1 MRKFSK
7 SLLALVLV
15 AVMAVSLIASATA
28 AVVRDD
34 SGNISYTPLE
44 QGVYSNGGY
53 TIDKVSHPTLGA
65 GEVDAILSGKDQD
78 RSNSYSWSM
87 ADGGEDSDYIYI
99 GTCANAT
106 WHQYHLNVQTT
117 LNGMVKDGKLPADTD
132 TKEMAAEIVR
142 SVFGVGTFDETYSSG
157 WDPVIIAVNKTTFEA
172 KVVFR
177 ESDIRKDYPNIFVGY
192 PGLPGFNGLA
202 GYRMV
207 CRFNDKLYFV
217 SMGKPTATLVEV
229 DPYTNEAQIAYY
241 NNRFNRAVASGVHG
255 LIVYDGEILM
265 CLATDDYD
273 GNKTPGGIIVASSDP
288 SADLS
293 KWRVIADQ
301 DDFDNLPAVMSNDGL
316 NGGGIWD
323 IIEYNGHLYV
333 TVVTDKNIDGKINKQ
348 GFAMYRGDKD
358 SNGNFTWKQIIGDK
372 PGSKYGYGF
381 GIDYSMSCNLWVYN
395 GYLYMGTYNDP
406 MLDLAEVPATGN
418 FEPLYNDL
426 DHSIYLYRM
435 DANENTLSR
444 WPARTTTPLSPTAP
458 SATSVRVS
466 VTTPTSMAGA
476 WASTMVSYTLAPM
489 IPPL

>member
-1 MRKFSK
+1 MRC
-7 SLLALVLV
+7 
-15 AVMAVSLIASATA
+15 IT
-28 AVVRDD
+28 
-34 SGNISYTPLE
+34 
-44 QGVYSNGGY
+44 
-53 TIDKVSHPTLGA
+53 
-65 GEVDAILSGKDQD
+65 ILSQ
-78 RSNSYSWSM
+78 
-87 ADGGEDSDYIYI
+87 
-99 GTCANAT
+99 
-106 WHQYHLNVQTT
+106 
-117 LNGMVKDGKLPADTD
+117 P
-132 TKEMAAEIVR
+132 
-142 SVFGVGTFDETYSSG
+142 F
-157 WDPVIIAVNKTTFEA
+157 
-172 KVVFR
+172 
-177 ESDIRKDYPNIFVGY
+177 RKDYPNIFVGY

-348 GFAMYRGDKD
+348 GFAMYRAHGCEGP
-358 SNGNFTWKQIIGDK
+358 SFTTIVSFGANAADPHHEPDDTVLK
-372 PGSKYGYGF
+372 PGDCVLFDMGCIKDRYCSDMTRTWFCGQPTEKQAAVHDLVRRANEAAEALIKPGVRLCDLDAAARSLITAAGYGEYF
-381 GIDYSMSCNLWVYN
+381 NHRLGHFIGQTDHEKGDVSSANTAVAKPGMIFSI
-395 GYLYMGTYNDP
+395 
-406 MLDLAEVPATGN
+406 
-418 FEPLYNDL
+418 EPG
-426 DHSIYLYRM
+426 IYLPG
-435 DANENTLSR
+435 EFG
-444 WPARTTTPLSPTAP
+444 
-458 SATSVRVS
+458 VRIEDLVL
-466 VTTPTSMAGA
+466 VTETGCEVLNHNDKH
-476 WASTMVSYTLAPM
+476 WALVGQ
-489 IPPL
+489 